1 MHRQVDAPT
10 QQGTGRGPPRP
21 DPFLTGVVVPKGCL
35 PLLAALALGLAAG
48 VVTGLRASPA
58 LGVPVGAG
66 LFVWGVWFFFWV
78 PQRLGEQPLR
88 TLLLPLGLGRGVA
101 ELARRLGLPRAE
113 LAAFRCGYREAFI
126 PKRSGGTRRLLIPD
140 DATRALQ
147 RRILHRLLRRLRA
160 HPAAHAYERGR
171 SVATN
176 AAPHVGRAV
185 VLKLDLVDFFPRTS
199 AARVERYFRRIG
211 WSRKAARLLVAL
223 TTHDGGLPQGAPT
236 SPRLS
241 NLVNGQLDRLV
252 DRYVRKHR
260 GAYTRYADDITISY
274 PEDWPRYVRGTLQ
287 VVRRVAATQGYRV
300 HGRPKLGIWRRHQ
313 RQQVTGIV
321 VNERPDLPRATRR
334 WLRAVEHRLRT
345 GGRATLTPE
354 QLAGW
359 RAYQAMVRGR
369 PH

>member
-1 MHRQVDAPT
+1 M
-10 QQGTGRGPPRP
+10 
-21 DPFLTGVVVPKGCL
+21 PKGCL
-35 PLLAALALGLAAG
+35 PLLASLLLGIAVG
-48 VVTGLRASPA
+48 VVTALRGSPA
-58 LGVPVGAG
+58 LGLPVGVG
-66 LFVWGVWFFFWV
+66 TFLWGAWFFFWV
-78 PQRLGEQPLR
+78 PRRLGERPLR
-88 TLLLPLGLGRGVA
+88 SLLLPLGLGKGVG

-113 LAAFRCGYREAFI
+113 LEAFRCSYREAFI
-126 PKRSGGTRRLLIPD
+126 PKRSAGRRRLLIPD

-147 RRILHRLLRRLRA
+147 RRILHRLLRRLRS

-176 AAPHVGRAV
+176 AAPHAGRAV

-199 AARVERYFRRIG
+199 SARVEHYFRRIG
-211 WSRKAARLLVAL
+211 WSRRAARLLARL
-223 TTHDGGLPQGAPT
+223 TTHEGGLPQGAPT

-260 GAYTRYADDITISY
+260 GTYTRYADDITVSF

-287 VVRRVAATQGYRV
+287 IVRRVAATQGYRV

-313 RQQVTGIV
+313 RQLVTGIV
-321 VNERPDLPRATRR
+321 VNDRPDLPRETRR

-345 GGRATLTPE
+345 TGRATLAPA

-359 RAYQAMVRGR
+359 KAYRAMVRGEPR
-369 PH
+369 D